1 MRLVAIIA
9 SLEIAT
15 AVGIAVF
22 WLLFFT
28 VGVAPTRPPPGYF
41 AFEYSFVLS
50 DIVLSLALLIAG
62 ALLLQERPFGRVL
75 SLACA
80 GSLVFLGLVDL
91 SFNNERHVHH
101 RPCRRRIVRRNQSLV
116 FGLRRPC
123 CHKHLAAARVR

>member
-91 SFNNERHVHH
+91 SFNAMNGMYTTDLVDGVLSAGINLWCLGFGALVVISIS
-101 RPCRRRIVRRNQSLV
+101 RPR
-116 FGLRRPC
+116 G
-123 CHKHLAAARVR
+123 